1 MLRRTAGFLSML
13 GLFWA
18 AAGSAGAWILRGLR
32 VKGLS
37 FAERFLAALGLG
49 AGVLGLGGLGLGLCG
64 GARPLLMFA
73 ILVLLALSG
82 SVMAAKAF
90 LRLAENPRGCPARW
104 KLGPAAAIPLSAM
117 ALYGVY
123 GMFFASGPQIF
134 YDSLVYHLALPDL
147 YLRHGRIFPT
157 PFYVYSGI
165 PFGTEMLYLWLLPL
179 DSSGSLCQLLHWSL
193 GLLTAGSIVTTG
205 RRLRSTRA
213 GLWGA
218 ALFYT
223 NPMVLMSGR
232 WAGVELSSAFYLAL
246 TLWAM
251 VMLGRGDEFVW
262 TIVTGIFAGFA
273 LGTKYQMIVLL
284 PAMAVFLRYAGG
296 RRPGG
301 RSTLWI
307 LSIAVAVAAPW
318 GLKNIYFYGNPVYP
332 FLARFFSH
340 AGIIESGT
348 PMAASLNTSW
358 RDFAGQIWSYSF
370 NPDADNLLSLVYL
383 ISIPLLAFF
392 RPPRSARPLL
402 MFAAAMWL
410 PLNVISSFSRYNIPL
425 LAPLSLALGLSLFSF
440 PGTVRTLAQAAYG
453 LIFCYCGLAAYNT
466 AGMENFWR
474 ALKSPQAAD
483 QYLSRGQPGYPNPSY
498 AAFQWANTH
507 LPAQAKLLLV
517 CDERGFYLERDR
529 FPAGFYAQQ
538 PLLYFTRTSA
548 SSEELYRKL
557 REENVTHL
565 FINKKEL
572 ERNEC
577 ALELS
582 PGETARLGEFW
593 KGHVEPVHAVYELD
607 DDEPAMSFYRLVDA
621 KKKDSSV
628 PPPSFLIKGGVSWEA
643 VRALADEKL
652 RNGDPK
658 RALAAAQAGERL
670 HPGWLTR
677 TLSASIEATYFEPH
691 DLAGLRKLARS
702 GRREP
707 AAHIGYVNL
716 GVAFGRNKA
725 WPEAID
731 CFRTATELAPNYSPA
746 WSQWGWAS
754 TNRKDWARGSV
765 YAEKAIALNPGDL
778 DSRQNLGYSRI
789 ELRDWAGA
797 ASAYRQLYARA
808 PRLAATRIYWARA
821 EEKLGNPDKSWD
833 ILMAT
838 PDLRSDPYAVAYL
851 ASLGSRLHKKTALSP
866 DPRIAAQLQSIL
878 P

>member
-1 MLRRTAGFLSML
+1 M
-13 GLFWA
+13 
-18 AAGSAGAWILRGLR
+18 
-32 VKGLS
+32 
-37 FAERFLAALGLG
+37 
-49 AGVLGLGGLGLGLCG
+49 
-64 GARPLLMFA
+64 LMFA

-82 SVMAAKAF
+82 TGMAAKAC
-90 LRLAENPRGCPARW
+90 LRVADNVRGRPVRW
-104 KLGPAAAIPLSAM
+104 QMGIGAAIPALAV

-179 DSSGSLCQLLHWSL
+179 DPSGSLCQLLHWSL
-193 GLLTAGSIVTTG
+193 GLLTAGTIVTTG
-205 RRLRSTRA
+205 RRLRSTRG

-232 WAGVELSSAFYLAL
+232 WAAVELCSGFYMAL
-246 TLWAM
+246 TAWAM
-251 VMLGRGDEFVW
+251 IMLGRGNEFGW
-262 TIVTGIFAGFA
+262 TILTGIFAGLA

-284 PAMAVFLRYAGG
+284 PAIAVFMRYAGG
-296 RRPGG
+296 RRAGG
-301 RSTLWI
+301 RSMLWI

-318 GLKNIYFYGNPVYP
+318 GLKNIFFYGNPVYP
-332 FLARFFSH
+332 FLARFFSRS
-340 AGIIESGT
+340 GIIESGM

-370 NPDADNLLSLVYL
+370 SPEADNLLSLVYL
-383 ISIPLLAFF
+383 ISIPLFVFF
-392 RPPRSARPLL
+392 RPPRSARSLL
-402 MFAAAMWL
+402 IFAAAIWL
-410 PLNVISSFSRYNIPL
+410 PLNAISSFSRYNIPL

-440 PGTVRTLAQAAYG
+440 PETVRTLAQGAYA

-466 AGMENFWR
+466 PGMENFWR
-474 ALKSPQAAD
+474 TLNSPQAANE
-483 QYLSRGQPGYPNPSY
+483 YLSHAQPGYPNPSY

-507 LPAQAKLLLV
+507 LPAAAKLLLV

-548 SSEELYRKL
+548 SSEELYQKL
-557 REENVTHL
+557 RGENVTHL

-572 ERNEC
+572 ERNQC
-577 ALELS
+577 ALDLS
-582 PGETARLGEFW
+582 PDAAARLGEFW
-593 KGHVEPVHAVYELD
+593 KSHVESVHAVYEMD
-607 DDEPAMSFYRLVDA
+607 DDEPALSFYRLVDA
-621 KKKDSSV
+621 KKKYSSV
-628 PPPSFLIKGGVSWEA
+628 PVPSFLIKGGVGWEA
-643 VRALADEKL
+643 VRTLVDQRL
-652 RNGDPK
+652 RDGDPK
-658 RALAAAQAGERL
+658 QALAAAQAGERL

-677 TLSASIEATYFEPH
+677 TLAASIKASYFEPR
-691 DLAGLRKLARS
+691 DLAELRRLARL

-707 AAHIGYVNL
+707 AAQIGYVNL
-716 GVAFGRNKA
+716 GVAFGRNNA

-731 CFRTATELAPNYSPA
+731 CFRTATELAPNYAPA

-765 YAEKAIALNPGDL
+765 YAEKAVALNPGDL
-778 DSRQNLGYSRI
+778 DSRQNLGYSLI

-821 EEKLGNPDKSWD
+821 EEKLGNTGKSWD

-838 PDLRSDPYAVAYL
+838 PDLNADPYAVAYL
-851 ASLGSRLHKKTALSP
+851 ASLGPRLHKKAALSP